1 MRCHF
6 NQTTTN
12 FLALN
17 WLTCVSPQTGFRPQ
31 DGKRKETNKQ
41 TKKPTN
47 KQTKGSRGWKRRA
60 SIMLLLRHIQPR
72 LLSFSYSPSKS
83 STLKKFIFSHLSYFY
98 FQPAW
103 IWNSFDAYLVLEKTK
118 AAEFVCCL
126 LRPLNFTALSYYN
139 LLLGFVTCIYG
150 VLFLIWIYN
159 ISIM

>member
-83 STLKKFIFSHLSYFY
+83 STLKKFIFSHLSYFLFSTRLNLKLLWCILSIRENKSSRIRLLFVEAFKFY
-98 FQPAW
+98 RAFILQLTTW
-103 IWNSFDAYLVLEKTK
+103 LCYLY
-118 AAEFVCCL
+118 
-126 LRPLNFTALSYYN
+126 LRRTFSHMN
-139 LLLGFVTCIYG
+139 L
-150 VLFLIWIYN
+150 
-159 ISIM
+159 